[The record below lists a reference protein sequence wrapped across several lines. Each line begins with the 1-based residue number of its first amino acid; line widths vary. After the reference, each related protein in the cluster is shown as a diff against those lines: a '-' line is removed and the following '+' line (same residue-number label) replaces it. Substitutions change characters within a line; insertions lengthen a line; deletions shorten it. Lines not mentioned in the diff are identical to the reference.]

1 MYGEDPP
8 LQISGK
14 ELRDAATRPRDAK
27 LPMQTLL
34 GAIVNGL
41 ALGMAYALIAVGYSM
56 VFGVLRLINFSH
68 GSVYAFG
75 AYMVYFFVSLKVG
88 LFPAILIAIALSGLL
103 ALTVDKVALEPLR
116 KKKSIPIATL
126 ITTIGM
132 SFVIQNTISVDY
144 IFGTEKRGFPSL
156 NLFDP
161 IMIGNIT
168 IQSSQIIMMVVA
180 VILLLMLTFIVQRTK
195 IGLAMRAVEQNTKA
209 ASLMGINVNFVISFT
224 FFIGG
229 ACAAIAGA
237 LIAGYYGIISP
248 SMGSTIGLKAFAA
261 AVVGGIGML
270 HGAVVGGLVVGVAEC
285 LAAQYLGSN
294 VRDPM
299 AFVILILILIIK
311 PTGFFGKKGI
321 TKV

>member
-1 MYGEDPP
+1 
-8 LQISGK
+8 
-14 ELRDAATRPRDAK
+14 
-27 LPMQTLL
+27 MQTLL
-34 GAIVNGL
+34 GALLNGL

-103 ALTVDKVALEPLR
+103 ALTIDKVALEPLR

-126 ITTIGM
+126 ITTVGM
-132 SFVIQNTISVDY
+132 SFIIQNVLSIDY
-144 IFGTEKRGFPSL
+144 IFGSEKHGFPSL
-156 NLFDP
+156 NLFGS
-161 IMIGNIT
+161 ILIGNIT
-168 IQSSQIIMMVVA
+168 IQSSQIIMLVVA
-180 VILLLMLTFIVQRTK
+180 VILLLVLTFIVQRTK
-195 IGLAMRAVEQNTKA
+195 IGLAMRAVEQNSKA

-261 AVVGGIGML
+261 AVLGGIGIL
-270 HGAVVGGLVVGVAEC
+270 HGAVVGGLVVGIAEC

-299 AFVILILILIIK
+299 AFVILILILIIR

>member
-1 MYGEDPP
+1 
-8 LQISGK
+8 
-14 ELRDAATRPRDAK
+14 
-27 LPMQTLL
+27 
-34 GAIVNGL
+34 
-41 ALGMAYALIAVGYSM
+41 MAYALIAVGYSM

-75 AYMVYFFVSLKVG
+75 AYMIYFFVSLKVG
-88 LFPAILIAIALSGLL
+88 LFPAIIIAILLSGLL
-103 ALTVDKVALEPLR
+103 ALTIDKVALEPLR

-132 SFVIQNTISVDY
+132 SFIIQNVLSIDY
-144 IFGTEKRGFPSL
+144 IFGSEKHGFPSL
-156 NLFDP
+156 NLFNP
-161 IMIGNIT
+161 IVIGNIT
-168 IQSSQIIMMVVA
+168 IQSSQIIMLVVA
-180 VILLLMLTFIVQRTK
+180 VALLLLLTFVVQNTK
-195 IGLAMRAVEQNTKA
+195 IGLAMRAIQQNSRA
-209 ASLMGINVNFVISFT
+209 ANMVGVNVNFVISFT

-248 SMGSTIGLKAFAA
+248 TMGSTIGLKAFAA
-261 AVVGGIGML
+261 AVVGGIGIL

-299 AFVILILILIIK
+299 AFVILIIILIIK

>member
-1 MYGEDPP
+1 
-8 LQISGK
+8 
-14 ELRDAATRPRDAK
+14 
-27 LPMQTLL
+27 MQTLL
-34 GAIVNGL
+34 GAIINGL

-88 LFPAILIAIALSGLL
+88 LFPSILIAIVLSGLL
-103 ALTVDKVALEPLR
+103 ALTIDKVALEPLR
-116 KKKSIPIATL
+116 RKKSIPIATL

-132 SFVIQNTISVDY
+132 SFIIQNTLSVDY
-144 IFGTEKRGFPSL
+144 IFGADKRGFPSL
-156 NLFDP
+156 NLFPP
-161 IMIGNIT
+161 ILIGNLT
-168 IQSSQIIMMVVA
+168 IQSSQIIMLVVA
-180 VILLLMLTFIVQRTK
+180 VLLLAVLTFIVQKTK
-195 IGLAMRAVEQNTKA
+195 VGLAMRAVEQNSRA
-209 ASLMGINVNFVISFT
+209 ASMVGINVNFVISLT

-248 SMGSTIGLKAFAA
+248 TMGSTIGLKAFAA

-285 LAAQYLGSN
+285 IAAQYLGSN

>member
-1 MYGEDPP
+1 M
-8 LQISGK
+8 K
-14 ELRDAATRPRDAK
+14 RT
-27 LPMQTLL
+27 
-34 GAIVNGL
+34 
-41 ALGMAYALIAVGYSM
+41 
-56 VFGVLRLINFSH
+56 F
-68 GSVYAFG
+68 
-75 AYMVYFFVSLKVG
+75 
-88 LFPAILIAIALSGLL
+88 AILIGLM
-103 ALTVDKVALEPLR
+103 ALTIDKVALEPLR

-132 SFVIQNTISVDY
+132 SFIIQNVLSIDY
-144 IFGTEKRGFPSL
+144 IFGSEKHGFPSL

-161 IMIGNIT
+161 LKIGNIT
-168 IQSSQIIMMVVA
+168 IQSSQIIMLVVA
-180 VILLLMLTFIVQRTK
+180 VILLVILTFIVQKTK

-209 ASLMGINVNFVISFT
+209 ANLMGVNVNFVISFT

-248 SMGSTIGLKAFAA
+248 TMGSTIGLKAFAA

>member
-1 MYGEDPP
+1 
-8 LQISGK
+8 
-14 ELRDAATRPRDAK
+14 
-27 LPMQTLL
+27 MQTLL

-75 AYMVYFFVSLKVG
+75 AYMVYFFTSIKVG
-88 LFPAILIAIALSGLL
+88 LFPSLLIAILLSGLL

-132 SFVIQNTISVDY
+132 SFIIQNTLSVDY
-144 IFGTEKRGFPSL
+144 IFGADKRGFPSL
-156 NLFDP
+156 NLFPP
-161 IMIGNIT
+161 ILIGNLT
-168 IQSSQIIMMVVA
+168 IQSSQIIMLVVA
-180 VILLLMLTFIVQRTK
+180 VLLLGVLTFIVQRTK
-195 IGLAMRAVEQNTKA
+195 VGLAMRAVEQNTRA
-209 ASLMGINVNFVISFT
+209 AHMMGVNVNFVISLT

-229 ACAAIAGA
+229 ACAAIAGT

-248 SMGSTIGLKAFAA
+248 TMGSTIGLKAFAA

-285 LAAQYLGSN
+285 IAAQYLGSN